1 MSRISVHN
9 FVLYFDHEKLLMF
22 DVSWGA
28 PTDPLEEVMVFGVSR
43 GAPSE
48 LDGKKSVECPTQ
60 GLNLREWKILVRDT
74 LFCNWRESQLTF
86 FIFRFSLSCSK
97 IIFWSTINGD
107 YVCHI
112 ETTAVMKNNQRDLW
126 LKFAKRNPFSSPKYS
141 RAIQTLSKE
150 TALEKIQ
157 RLLKDKKDNDKKQS

>member
-48 LDGKKSVECPTQ
+48 LNGKKALSVQHRASTWESEKFSWGTPFFVTDGSPNWLFLSLDFLSHAQRSFSEAPLMAITC
-60 GLNLREWKILVRDT
+60 VT
-74 LFCNWRESQLTF
+74 LKQQLSWR
-86 FIFRFSLSCSK
+86 I
-97 IIFWSTINGD
+97 INGI
-107 YVCHI
+107 YGSNLQKEIPLAH
-112 ETTAVMKNNQRDLW
+112 QSFLGQY
-126 LKFAKRNPFSSPKYS
+126 KRCQK
-141 RAIQTLSKE
+141 K
-150 TALEKIQ
+150 
-157 RLLKDKKDNDKKQS
+157 LL